1 MKATRDNLFTD
12 GARGSTRNMT
22 ITKRQSG
29 RFVISA
35 RRGPNTK
42 GLSPAQQKTKNKF
55 LRAVA
60 YAKATL
66 ENTEKAAIYTAAVRP
81 DFTAYT
87 LALADMLRPP
97 KVHEIDVSSYQGRIG
112 DQIRV
117 EATDDFKV
125 MSVQVAIY
133 TMDNELVEK
142 GAAVLEGLDWFYTA
156 TEDHIALG
164 GSTIKATAKD
174 IPGNEGSLQITL

>member
-29 RFVISA
+29 RFIISA

-42 GLSPAQQKTKNKF
+42 GLSPDQQKTKNKF

-66 ENTEKAAIYTAAVRP
+66 KDTEKAAIYTAAVRP

-87 LALADMLRPP
+87 LAVTTHTGEGTGSESVLASNLLYHYVTRRLDTEKVWLVIRSNTGAITFPCVPP
-97 KVHEIDVSSYQGRIG
+97 VVALPRI
-112 DQIRV
+112 
-117 EATDDFKV
+117 
-125 MSVQVAIY
+125 
-133 TMDNELVEK
+133 
-142 GAAVLEGLDWFYTA
+142 AA
-156 TEDHIALG
+156 
-164 GSTIKATAKD
+164 
-174 IPGNEGSLQITL
+174 